1 MARDSTD
8 TAAPAGSPGRP
19 AGPAD
24 APDPVGPPPTAAAP
38 QLLDELTTRVYLAIL
53 RQKDAT
59 RALLVA
65 QGMTGKLVDE
75 ALQSLLGRGLILQ
88 QEDGVWLP
96 VAPDVAL
103 PAYAAE
109 LERQARGVR
118 ASAHELAE
126 VFYAA
131 HGRGPRSD
139 RGVQVLSTVDELH
152 SATADIVASARTSV
166 VAMRDLSPRTRQLF
180 AGPLAAHRE
189 PGYSADGQPLEF
201 RSTYVVDVLDL
212 PDARDVLAARIEG
225 GESIRFVPR
234 APFSAVVVDDTAAV
248 VDVSAHDETG
258 AGSLLVR
265 SRALVL
271 AISATVEQAWRLG
284 SPLHRAVEDSPLDDR
299 DHQIITLLAAGASDA
314 TIARQLGVSQRTV
327 ERRMRALMD
336 RLGSRTRFQAGIT
349 ATKRGWV

>member
-1 MARDSTD
+1 MAGNSADAQAGPLSSSR
-8 TAAPAGSPGRP
+8 APADPSGTRGP
-19 AGPAD
+19 AGPT
-24 APDPVGPPPTAAAP
+24 TANHA
-38 QLLDELTTRVYLAIL
+38 LDELTTRVYLAIL

-65 QGMTGKLVDE
+65 QGMTGELVDQ

-88 QEDGVWLP
+88 RGDGVWLP

-131 HGRGPRSD
+131 HGREQRSD
-139 RGVQVLSTVDELH
+139 QGVHVLSTVDELH

-166 VAMRDLSPRTRQLF
+166 AAMRDVSTRTRRLF
-180 AGPLAAHRE
+180 GVPLAAHRE
-189 PGYSADGQPLEF
+189 RGYSADGQPLEF

-212 PDARDVLAARIEG
+212 PGARDVLAARVEG

-284 SPLHRAVEDSPLDDR
+284 SPLHRAVQDSPLDDR
-299 DHQIITLLAAGASDA
+299 DQQILTLLAAGASDT
-314 TIARQLGVSQRTV
+314 TIARQIGISQRTV

-336 RLGSRTRFQAGIT
+336 RLGARTRFQAGIA
-349 ATKRGWV
+349 ATGRRWV